1 MTLEEKLKR
10 LKQIEQEKTEPD
22 WILYKDGWVSSIK
35 ELQNTIMYK
44 WFGDYEKNKLMEFSV
59 IPVKRIEPHIGE
71 YLTTS
76 LEITL
81 ANNKTMLL
89 EPIAGITTEY
99 SGKLEFS
106 MLGNVYKNISIL
118 RHLLDG
124 DKYEWIIATSSD
136 IKEKPKLTKA
146 ELEKFIDTWLS

>member
-10 LKQIEQEKTEPD
+10 LKQIEQENTEPD
-22 WILYKDGWVSSIK
+22 WAKYKEDWVKAVK
-35 ELQNTIMYK
+35 ELQDTIMYK
-44 WFGDYEKNKLMEFSV
+44 WFHNYDKNKLMEFAV

-71 YLTTS
+71 YMTTS

-81 ANNKTMLL
+81 ANNKTLLL

-106 MLGNVYKNISIL
+106 MLGNAYKNVSIL
-118 RHLLDG
+118 RHLLDNNQH
-124 DKYEWIIATSSD
+124 EWILATSYDSKD
-136 IKEKPKLTKA
+136 HRILTKA
-146 ELEKFIDTWLS
+146 ELEKFIDTWLF